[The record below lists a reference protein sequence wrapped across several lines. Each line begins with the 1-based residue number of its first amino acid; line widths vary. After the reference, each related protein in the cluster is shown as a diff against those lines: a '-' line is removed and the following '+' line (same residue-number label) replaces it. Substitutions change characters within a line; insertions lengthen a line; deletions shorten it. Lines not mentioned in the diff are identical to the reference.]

1 MFSLNVHQLGDFLLH
16 AAIVLC
22 AFAALAGLVGRYRR
36 DGRLVLAGERAG
48 YVVTGMIVTA
58 ALLLVHSFLTHDYE
72 NKYVAHYSD
81 NNMPWYYLIASFWG
95 GQAGSLMFWET
106 VLAIIT
112 ALVIW
117 QNREQNRDMMPTVL
131 SLLAG
136 LQIFFLGMMVIEA
149 NPFATFAIN
158 EPPVNGKGLEPLL
171 QNPAMTF
178 HPPSLLSGY
187 VWFSVPFVFA
197 IASLIHRRLDETWIR
212 TTRRYAV
219 ISWGFLSMGNLFGGM
234 WAYQE
239 LGWGGF
245 WGWDP
250 VENAALMPWISATAY
265 LHSVMIQERR
275 KLLKVWNVYLVLL
288 TGYLTLFGTFLTRAG
303 VIDSV
308 HTFAQSDIGNY
319 FVWLL
324 ALCLFGTQALL
335 AWRVAD
341 GSLAGGNDDEA
352 WRTFYDAHPARR
364 ARAVNLSLLFVAG
377 LNVALFLWANGQA
390 TGELRSAAWL
400 IGFAFLGIF
409 GMPLVAVISASVVR
423 NFVAGAEQPVPT
435 ARVEDMA
442 SREGVFLLNNYVLL
456 SILCV
461 VMFGTVGEKVSLFFW
476 EPTKYSAPWYNGWL
490 APLGI
495 ALLLLMGVGPLV
507 PWRKMSL
514 SSFRTNLLV
523 PLILSILAAAALWQA
538 DIYHLKTRVAETTF
552 PIGEVPIGQL
562 LHASKLT
569 GFYTLLGF
577 MGATF
582 TAITLVLE
590 FFRATRVRQKSTRES
605 FPLALGR
612 LVGKNRRRYGG
623 FVTHLGFAALFL
635 GFIGTGLKTE
645 IDMTFNGEGQS
656 QVIEGYQL
664 TFRGFENTENREYE
678 EWFAKFE
685 VARVGAEGVPPTV
698 VGELKPSR
706 RFYTGANVKMSR
718 STTEKDEIDGLAGN
732 LYLTLV
738 SFRPGFK
745 SVEIMAHYNPM
756 IIWMWLGGALVLL
769 GVVFAIW
776 PESQPY
782 PVFAAARR
790 RARSDAPAL
799 DEAAGTPEAGPSAA
813 RSTAGST

>member
-16 AAIVLC
+16 GAIVGC
-22 AFAALAGLVGRYRR
+22 VFAALASLVGYKRR
-36 DGRLVLAGERAG
+36 DGRLMLAGERAG

-58 ALLLVHSFLTHDYE
+58 ALLLLNSFLTHDYE

-112 ALVIW
+112 GLVIW
-117 QNREQNRDMMPTVL
+117 QNREQNRDLLPTVL
-131 SLLAG
+131 AMLAG
-136 LQIFFLGMMVIEA
+136 LQIFFLSMMVIEA

-197 IASLIHRRLDETWIR
+197 LASLIHRRLDETWIR

-275 KLLKVWNVYLVLL
+275 KLLKVWNIYLVLL

-308 HTFAQSDIGNY
+308 HTFAQSDIGSY
-319 FVWLL
+319 FVGLL
-324 ALCLFGTQALL
+324 FAVLIVTQGLM

-341 GSLAGGNDDEA
+341 GSLAPGGDDIA
-352 WRTFYDAHPARR
+352 WKTFYDAHPDLRRR
-364 ARAVNLSLLFVAG
+364 AVTLAVGVAAA

-390 TGELRSAAWL
+390 TNELRSAAWL

-409 GMPLVAVISASVVR
+409 GMPLITMISQSVIR
-423 NFVAGAEQPVPT
+423 NLVAGPHQPPTT

-490 APLGI
+490 SPLGI
-495 ALLLLMGVGPLV
+495 ALLLLMGIGPLV
-507 PWRKMSL
+507 PWRKMSM
-514 SSFRTNLLV
+514 SSFRSNLLW
-523 PLILSILAAAALWQA
+523 PLVASVGATLVLWQM
-538 DIYHLKTRVAETTF
+538 DIYHLKTHLAQTSF

-569 GFYTLLGF
+569 GVYTTLGF
-577 MGATF
+577 IGAIF
-582 TAITLVLE
+582 TAVTLFME
-590 FFRATRVRQKSTRES
+590 FYRGTRFRQKSTKEA
-605 FPLALGR
+605 FFLALGR

-656 QVIEGYQL
+656 QNIEGHSL
-664 TFRGFENTENREYE
+664 TFRGFDHTDNREYE
-678 EWFAKFE
+678 EWFARFE
-685 VARVGAEGVPPTV
+685 VARLGAEGQPPV
-698 VGELKPSR
+698 VIGELKPSR
-706 RFYTGANVKMSR
+706 RFYHGANVQMSR
-718 STTEKDEIDGLAGN
+718 STTEKDEIDGLKGN
-732 LYLTLV
+732 LYISLV
-738 SFRPGFK
+738 SFRPGSK
-745 SVEIMAHYNPM
+745 SAEIMAHYNPM
-756 IIWMWLGGALVLL
+756 IIWMWIGGALVLL

-776 PESQPY
+776 PEAQPY
-782 PVFAAARR
+782 PVFAAARK
-790 RARSDAPAL
+790 RARSDGA
-799 DEAAGTPEAGPSAA
+799 AAGSEVDAPSAA
-813 RSTAGST
+813 RSTVEST

>member
-1 MFSLNVHQLGDFLLH
+1 MFSLNVHQVGDFLLH
-16 AAIVLC
+16 GAIVLC
-22 AFAALAGLVGRYRR
+22 AFTALASVVGHWRR
-36 DGRLVLAGERAG
+36 DGRLQLAGERAG

-58 ALLLVHSFLTHDYE
+58 ALLLLHSFLTHDYE

-106 VLAIIT
+106 ILAVIT
-112 ALVIW
+112 GLIIW
-117 QNREQNRDMMPTVL
+117 QNREQNREVL
-131 SLLAG
+131 STVVAIMAG
-136 LQIFFLGMMVIEA
+136 LQIFFLSMMVIEA

-187 VWFSVPFVFA
+187 VWFSAPFAFA

-219 ISWGFLSMGNLFGGM
+219 ISWAFLSMGNLFGGM

-250 VENAALMPWISATAY
+250 VENAALMPWIAATAY

-308 HTFAQSDIGNY
+308 HTFAQSDIGAY
-319 FVWLL
+319 FVALL
-324 ALCLFGTQALL
+324 AGLLFVTQALI
-335 AWRVAD
+335 AWRVTD
-341 GSLAGGNDDEA
+341 GSLAPGNDEA
-352 WRTFYDAHPARR
+352 AWKLFWDARPEARKR
-364 ARAVNLSLLFVAG
+364 AITLSVGLAVVLNISLF
-377 LNVALFLWANGQA
+377 FWANGQA
-390 TGELRSAAWL
+390 TNELRSAAWL
-400 IGFAFLGIF
+400 IGFSFLGIF
-409 GMPLVAVISASVVR
+409 GMPLIAVLSAAVVR
-423 NFVAGAEQPVPT
+423 NLVAGASQPPTT

-490 APLGI
+490 APLGLS
-495 ALLLLMGVGPLV
+495 LLLLMGVGPLV

-514 SSFRTNLLV
+514 SSFRSNLLWPFV
-523 PLILSILAAAALWQA
+523 ISISAAVGIWQL
-538 DIYHLKTRVAETTF
+538 DLYHLKTHLAETSF
-552 PIGEVPIGQL
+552 PIGDVPVGQL

-569 GFYTLLGF
+569 GIYTFIGFIGVIFATLTMLTEFYRGTRL
-577 MGATF
+577 
-582 TAITLVLE
+582 
-590 FFRATRVRQKSTRES
+590 RQKATREAFLVA
-605 FPLALGR
+605 FVR
-612 LVGKNRRRYGG
+612 LVGKTKRRYGG
-623 FVTHLGFAALFL
+623 FLTHLGFAALFL

-645 IDMTFNGEGQS
+645 TDMTFNAEGES
-656 QVIEGYQL
+656 QVIEGHQI
-664 TFRGFENTENREYE
+664 TFRGFDHAENREYE
-678 EWFAKFE
+678 EWFARFE
-685 VARVGAEGVPPTV
+685 VHRLVEGQAPVLL
-698 VGELKPSR
+698 GELKPSR
-706 RFYTGANVKMSR
+706 RFYTGANIKISR
-718 STTEKDEIDGLAGN
+718 STTEKDEIDGFKGN
-732 LYLTLV
+732 LYLSLV
-738 SFRPGFK
+738 SFRPGVK
-745 SVEIMAHYNPM
+745 SAEIMAHYNPM
-756 IIWMWLGGALVLL
+756 IIWMWIGGALLL
-769 GVVFAIW
+769 IGVVFAIW
-776 PESQPY
+776 PEAQPY
-782 PVFAAARR
+782 PVFAAAKR
-790 RARSDAPAL
+790 RAREDAGIAPAQV
-799 DEAAGTPEAGPSAA
+799 DAPSAA
-813 RSTAGST
+813 RSTVESL

>member
-16 AAIVLC
+16 GGVVGC
-22 AFAALAGLVGRYRR
+22 VFAALASLVGYRR
-36 DGRLVLAGERAG
+36 HDGRLMLAGERAAL
-48 YVVTGMIVTA
+48 VVTGMIVTA
-58 ALLLVHSFLTHDYE
+58 AFLLVHAFLTHDYE

-112 ALVIW
+112 SIVVW
-117 QNREQNRDMMPTVL
+117 QNREQNRDIMPTVL

-136 LQIFFLGMMVIEA
+136 LQVFFLSMMLIEA

-187 VWFSVPFVFA
+187 VWFAVPFAFA
-197 IASLIHRRLDETWIR
+197 LASLIHRRLDESWIR

-275 KLLKVWNVYLVLL
+275 KLLKVWNIYLVLL
-288 TGYLTLFGTFLTRAG
+288 TGYLTIFGTFLTRAG

-308 HTFAQSDIGNY
+308 HTFAQSDIGGY
-319 FVWLL
+319 FVVLL
-324 ALCLFGTQALL
+324 AALLFITQALM

-341 GSLAGGNDDEA
+341 GSLAPGGDDA
-352 WRTFYDAHPARR
+352 TWQAFYDARPDLRRR
-364 ARAVNLSLLFVAG
+364 AVGLALTVVAAINVVLF
-377 LNVALFLWANGQA
+377 FWANGQA
-390 TGELRSAAWL
+390 TGEMRSAAWL

-409 GMPLVAVISASVVR
+409 GMPLVTMITLSVIR
-423 NFVAGAEQPVPT
+423 PIVAGATQPAPT

-514 SSFRTNLLV
+514 SSFRSNLMW
-523 PLILSILAAAALWQA
+523 PLAAAVGLTLALWQG
-538 DIYHLKTRVAETTF
+538 DVYHLKTHLAETTF
-552 PIGEVPIGQL
+552 PLGQVPIGQI
-562 LHASKLT
+562 LHASKLI
-569 GFYTLLGF
+569 GVYAFLGF
-577 MGATF
+577 VGVFF
-582 TAITLVLE
+582 TVITLSLE
-590 FFRATRVRQKSTRES
+590 FIRGTIYRMRNTKES
-605 FPLALGR
+605 FPIAFGR
-612 LVGKNRRRYGG
+612 LFGKNKRRYGG
-623 FVTHLGFAALFL
+623 YVTHLGFASLFL
-635 GFIGTGLKTE
+635 GFLGTGLKTE
-645 IDMTFNGEGQS
+645 IDMTFNGEGES
-656 QVIEGYQL
+656 QVIEGHQF
-664 TFRGFENTENREYE
+664 TFRGFDHTENREYE
-678 EWFAKFE
+678 EWFARFE
-685 VARVGAEGVPPTV
+685 VARLVEGQAPV
-698 VGELKPSR
+698 VIGELRPSR
-706 RFYTGANVKMSR
+706 RFYHGANVKMSR
-718 STTEKDEIDGLAGN
+718 STTEKDEIEGFKAN
-732 LYLTLV
+732 VYASLV

-745 SVEIMAHYNPM
+745 SAEIMAHYNPM
-756 IIWMWLGGALVLL
+756 IVWMWIGGALVLL

-776 PESQPY
+776 PEAQPY

-790 RARSDAPAL
+790 RAKSEGAGATPDPQ
-799 DEAAGTPEAGPSAA
+799 AATSSRTSVESA
-813 RSTAGST
+813 